1 MENIERSIDIKASA
15 ATVWDIISEPGWWVN
30 KGEELRPHRIEPT
43 GDGAVLV
50 HDDEV
55 GTFEIE
61 VVRQDEPS
69 YAAYRWRPT
78 SPDDPA
84 TLTEFWVEPHEGGV
98 TLRVVES
105 DFADLPADK
114 LADFLHENSHGWEQ
128 ELALAKARAE
138 S

>member
-1 MENIERSIDIKASA
+1 MENIERSVDIKATPTA
-15 ATVWDIISEPGWWVN
+15 VWAIISEPGWWVN

-43 GDGAVLV
+43 DHGTVRV
-50 HDDEV
+50 HDEET

-61 VVRQDEPS
+61 VVEQDEPR
-69 YAAYRWRPT
+69 YAAYRWHPT

-84 TLTEFWVEPHEGGV
+84 TLTEFWLEPHDGGV

-114 LADFLHENSHGWEQ
+114 LADFLRDNSHGWEQ
-128 ELALAKARAE
+128 ELGLAKARAE